1 MVHQTAKKH
10 QPGSGVLLK
19 KIQTPAAIETT
30 ITTAAKV
37 VMIPWITPWTNQLPG
52 TRLIRK
58 TT

>member
-1 MVHQTAKKH
+1 
-10 QPGSGVLLK
+10 LLK